1 MDSMMEALWL
11 TASGI
16 IDEVQ
21 GIKTTQSGLLERIVA
36 VEARLQNALVGVNKN
51 FVSMSNDIEVQRNVI
66 NKLVGTM
73 NQWKREQKVL
83 RKDVDEGQRWLQ
95 QLENGMMVVLAERLE
110 KLETRM
116 AEKDE
121 EIAVLRGQVC
131 LYRMWLLDHLL
142 IGSRSAPA
150 VNLRSRFRGR
160 LAPFKSPSI
169 GTLTQRRY
177 RSMGLKIFMRVR
189 EKR

>member
-1 MDSMMEALWL
+1 MDSMMEALRL

-16 IDEVQ
+16 INEIQ
-21 GIKTTQSGLLERIVA
+21 GVKTTQSGLLERIVA

-51 FVSMSNDIEVQRNVI
+51 FVSMSNDIEVQRNFI

-73 NQWKREQKVL
+73 NQWEREQKVL
-83 RKDVDEGQRWLQ
+83 HKDIDEGQRWSQ
-95 QLENGMMVVLAERLE
+95 QLENGTMVILMERLE

-121 EIAVLRGQVC
+121 EITVLRGQVC

-142 IGSRSAPA
+142 IGSRSVP
-150 VNLRSRFRGR
+150 VVSLWLRFRGR
-160 LAPFKSPSI
+160 LAPFKLPSVE
-169 GTLTQRRY
+169 TLTQRCY
-177 RSMGLKIFMRVR
+177 RLTGSKTCTQAR
-189 EKR
+189 ERR

>member
-1 MDSMMEALWL
+1 MLEALRL
-11 TASGI
+11 TALGI

-21 GIKTTQSGLLERIVA
+21 GIKTTQNGLLKRIITM
-36 VEARLQNALVGVNKN
+36 EARLQNALVGINKN
-51 FVSMSNDIEVQRNVI
+51 FVSMSNDIEVQHNVI

-73 NQWKREQKVL
+73 NQWEREQKVL
-83 RKDVDEGQRWLQ
+83 RRDVDEGQRWSQ
-95 QLENGMMVVLAERLE
+95 QLENGTMVVLMERLE

-121 EIAVLRGQVC
+121 EIAMLRGQVC

-150 VNLRSRFRGR
+150 VSLRLRFQGR
-160 LAPFKSPSI
+160 LAPFKSLSI
-169 GTLTQRRY
+169 ETLTQRCY
-177 RSMGLKIFMRVR
+177 RSTGLRICMRAR
-189 EKR
+189 ERR

>member
-1 MDSMMEALWL
+1 MMEALRL

-51 FVSMSNDIEVQRNVI
+51 FVSMANDIEVQRNVI

-73 NQWKREQKVL
+73 NQWEREQKVL
-83 RKDVDEGQRWLQ
+83 RRDVDEGQRWSQ
-95 QLENGMMVVLAERLE
+95 RVENGMMVVLAERLE

-131 LYRMWLLDHLL
+131 LYHMWLLYHLL
-142 IGSRSAPA
+142 IESRSAP
-150 VNLRSRFRGR
+150 VVSLRSRFRGR
-160 LAPFKSPSI
+160 LAPFRSPSVKM
-169 GTLTQRRY
+169 LTQSDY
-177 RSMGLKIFMRVR
+177 RLMGLKICTRVKER
-189 EKR
+189 R

>member
-1 MDSMMEALWL
+1 MQEGCTEINSILEALRL

-21 GIKTTQSGLLERIVA
+21 GIKTIQSGLLEQIIA
-36 VEARLQNALVGVNKN
+36 VEAQFQNALVGVNKN
-51 FVSMSNDIEVQRNVI
+51 FMSMSIDIEVQRNII

-73 NQWKREQKVL
+73 NQWERKQKVL

-131 LYRMWLLDHLL
+131 LYHMWLF
-142 IGSRSAPA
+142 GPPA
-150 VNLRSRFRGR
+150 D
-160 LAPFKSPSI
+160 
-169 GTLTQRRY
+169 
-177 RSMGLKIFMRVR
+177 R
-189 EKR
+189 E

>member
-1 MDSMMEALWL
+1 MLEALWL

-21 GIKTTQSGLLERIVA
+21 GIKTMQSGLLERIVA
-36 VEARLQNALVGVNKN
+36 VEAQLQNALVGVNKN
-51 FVSMSNDIEVQRNVI
+51 FVSMSNDIEVQHNVI

-73 NQWKREQKVL
+73 NQWERKQKVL

-95 QLENGMMVVLAERLE
+95 QLENGMMVVLMEHLE

-121 EIAVLRGQVC
+121 EITLLRGQVIP
-131 LYRMWLLDHLL
+131 YR
-142 IGSRSAPA
+142 
-150 VNLRSRFRGR
+150 
-160 LAPFKSPSI
+160 K
-169 GTLTQRRY
+169 
-177 RSMGLKIFMRVR
+177 
-189 EKR
+189 